1 MNQHGPIIQSDYDQC
16 LRIDPICLW
25 KFDKMLR
32 IVSIFFIFF
41 EFSSNINLMS
51 FFVKH
56 VDTNFVNF
64 MIMVGK
70 KNLLIAI
77 YSFFIEYTY

>member
-1 MNQHGPIIQSDYDQC
+1 MG
-16 LRIDPICLW
+16 
-25 KFDKMLR
+25 F
-32 IVSIFFIFF
+32 
-41 EFSSNINLMS
+41 

-77 YSFFIEYTY
+77 YSFFYWVYVLMFKKSFTFNIFFEIIQNVHKPTTLTQYGI

>member
-1 MNQHGPIIQSDYDQC
+1 MG
-16 LRIDPICLW
+16 
-25 KFDKMLR
+25 F
-32 IVSIFFIFF
+32 
-41 EFSSNINLMS
+41 

>member
-1 MNQHGPIIQSDYDQC
+1 
-16 LRIDPICLW
+16 
-25 KFDKMLR
+25 
-32 IVSIFFIFF
+32 
-41 EFSSNINLMS
+41 MS

-77 YSFFIEYTY
+77 YSLFIEYTYWCLKKSFTFNIFFEIIQNVHKPTTLTQYGI